1 MLKTYQWKE
10 IFKIQTRSLW
20 MSPTHLV
27 KNGHLFAGRCRT
39 IISFRIPISNTRAY
53 SIDQKATATVQID
66 IAHKLTC

>member
-1 MLKTYQWKE
+1 MEGGPSKSKHVVYGCP
-10 IFKIQTRSLW
+10 
-20 MSPTHLV
+20 PTHLV

-53 SIDQKATATVQID
+53 SIVQKATATVQID